1 MKHLK
6 QRIFSFFLLVLA
18 LAILVPADAIAQKKS
33 KKKSGD
39 KTQPI
44 KLSTNEEVHFM
55 SLFFDANNEKMLGNF
70 DKAIDLFENCL
81 RVNPQSDAASYE
93 LSRLYLTKGILT
105 NATKMAELANSLKNN
120 NKYYLEQLGFCYEKG
135 KQYEKASEVF
145 AQLKEANPNNP
156 DYYGDLANA
165 LYYSGKMKQAVKV
178 YDELEEHIGKNDQVS
193 VIKEKIYMQMGEL
206 QSAENELSELI
217 AAFPEETSYQ
227 SLMLE
232 FYQATNQKE
241 KAENYLKACVAKK
254 NVDPIIRLSLYNY
267 YRAEGDLN
275 KGLEQ
280 LHIAFADET
289 LDIDAK
295 IGTLLQLYM
304 EGETNPVI
312 SNESYKLIQ
321 VLEETHPEDAK
332 TFAMSGDFY
341 LRDNKLE
348 QAVEKYRKANSID
361 NSRYLIWNQLL
372 VALSELSDYEG
383 MLVEA
388 SRAVELFPMQPSFY
402 LFKGIAQQQKKQLE
416 GAITTFQQ
424 GLNYVIDNPGLK
436 SQLYSS
442 IGDCYYEIKNTEK
455 AFTSFDKAIEINPN
469 NVYVLNNYSY
479 YLSLLNQDLSKAEK
493 MSRITIEKEPNSPSY
508 LDTYGWILYQMQRY
522 GEAKDYLMRAI
533 NAGASN
539 SDVILEHYG
548 DVLYKLNDK
557 EGALKYWKSAKE
569 NGAGSEFLNEKI
581 EKQELIEK

>member
-1 MKHLK
+1 MKQLIS
-6 QRIFSFFLLVLA
+6 RIPAVFLLTIA
-18 LAILVPADAIAQKKS
+18 LVSLTAADAFAQKKS
-33 KKKSGD
+33 KKKSGEPQV
-39 KTQPI
+39 KT
-44 KLSTNEEVHFM
+44 LSTNEEVHLKN
-55 SLFFDANNEKMLGNF
+55 LFFDANNEKMLGNF

-81 RVNPQSDAASYE
+81 RIYPQSDAASYE
-93 LSRLYLTKGILT
+93 LSRLYLSKGILT
-105 NATKMAELANSLKNN
+105 SATKMAENAVALKGT

-145 AQLKEANPNNP
+145 AKLKAAYPNDP

-193 VIKEKIYMQMGEL
+193 VIKEKIYMQMGDL
-206 QSAENELSELI
+206 QSAENELVELLK
-217 AAFPEETSYQ
+217 AFPDETSYQ

-241 KAENYLKACVAKK
+241 KAENYLKECLNKK

-267 YRAEGDLN
+267 YRTNGDLD

-280 LHIAFADET
+280 LHIAFADES

-304 EGETNPVI
+304 EGEVNPVI

-321 VLEETHPEDAK
+321 VLEDTHPDDAK

-341 LRDNKLE
+341 LRDNKFE

-372 VALSELSDYEG
+372 VAQSELRDYDG
-383 MLVEA
+383 MLTES
-388 SRAVELFPMQPSFY
+388 SRAIELFPMQPSFY
-402 LFKGIAQQQKKQLE
+402 LFKGIALQQTKSYSP
-416 GAITTFQQ
+416 AIEIFQQ
-424 GLNYVIDNPGLK
+424 GINYVIDNPGLK
-436 SQLYSS
+436 SQFYSS
-442 IGDCYYEIKNTEK
+442 IGDCYYELKNTEK
-455 AFTSFDKAIEINPN
+455 AFTNYDKAIEINPN

-493 MSRITIEKEPNSPSY
+493 MSRTTIEKEPNSPSY

-539 SDVILEHYG
+539 NAVILEHYG

-557 EGALKYWKSAKE
+557 EGALKYWKNAKE
-569 NGAGSEFLNEKI
+569 NGEGSEFLNEKI